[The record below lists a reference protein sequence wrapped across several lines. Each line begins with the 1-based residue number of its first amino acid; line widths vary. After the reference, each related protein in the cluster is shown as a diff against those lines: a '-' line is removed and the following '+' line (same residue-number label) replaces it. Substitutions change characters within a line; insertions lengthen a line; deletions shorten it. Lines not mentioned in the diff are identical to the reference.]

1 MQDVMNKVRSILTRY
16 DKTRNSDRLL
26 LYVFYKDYYSDLANK
41 DIDQMRVKDF
51 LLDADAPS
59 FESIRRCRQKVQEQN
74 ENLRADSD
82 IRDKRALKQKEI
94 CEWAL
99 NSRR

>member
-1 MQDVMNKVRSILTRY
+1 MKDILNKVRSLMVKY

-26 LYVFYKDYYSDLANK
+26 LYVFYKDYYSIMANK
-41 DIDQMRVKDF
+41 DIDRMSVKEF

-82 IRDKRALKQKEI
+82 VRDIRALKQKEI